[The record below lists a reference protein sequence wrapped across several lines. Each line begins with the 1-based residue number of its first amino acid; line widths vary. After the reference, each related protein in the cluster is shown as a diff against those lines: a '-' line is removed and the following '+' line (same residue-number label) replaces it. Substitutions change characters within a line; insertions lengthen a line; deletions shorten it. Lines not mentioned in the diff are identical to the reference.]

1 MTTQTEAQELLDSM
15 LIPFTKNKRSI
26 TANKELSTQEI
37 DILYDI
43 VINFENNSG
52 KYNYEQALQAIATIM
67 KKFLK
72 DSEEINGKQIVR
84 NPATMPFLIK
94 QVLFFI
100 AVSCIEHK
108 ISAKAVDNQKYILDK
123 LNSYLGNTPVSHN
136 FFSKMHNTPIQYV
149 QMKRYK
155 QPKILHISYLGQ
167 KNGDLAIA
175 IKNLVYQSGKY
186 DIFCDIFGGSGAALL
201 SVDRRKDSKY
211 VYNEL
216 SPRVYNL
223 FCVLVDDNM
232 YKELI
237 TELNLLQEDLRG
249 NGVWLDEGYDFATE
263 IQQFFNSRLG
273 NRTESE
279 ISIKE
284 DGAKDFEL
292 PYDDIVNDM
301 QIWRGIISNE
311 PASYTVTFD
320 GTVYDRAKL
329 LKEIFPDKQGN
340 TSSSNTHREGY
351 ACFLSFIKNFRLIK
365 ELITTSFASFTS
377 TEKKMKNGGDM
388 HVQSRFYLYY
398 AYFTNLLN
406 NKNWISSGEEVRC
419 AVAEIFLRSLTTHGS
434 VDVSAI
440 LRMLC
445 GSNSPRKKATS
456 PKNFLKKDFEDII
469 PKVHELVR
477 GTICESE
484 DCIAVIDKYKH
495 TSELINIKH
504 NRPLFYSDSPYS
516 GTKGYSKTN
525 GVPPFTPDKMKDLIL
540 ALSNSEDKFIFSCRA
555 IKDVSERS
563 KSKNKVGSIN
573 QDIFG
578 NVFEYFVAEFFEKKK
593 KLWVLA
599 IEKSDEALKDLVEN
613 NKIAEIMITNF
624 EIVDFKKVTS
634 KSVFKVYTFEEFLQI
649 LIDNAN
655 V

>member
-1 MTTQTEAQELLDSM
+1 MTTQTEARELLDSM
-15 LIPFTKNKRSI
+15 LIPFAKNKRNI
-26 TANKELSTQEI
+26 NANEKLSSQDK

-43 VINFENNSG
+43 IINFENNSG
-52 KYNYEQALQAIATIM
+52 KYDYDQALQAIVPIM

-72 DSEEINGKQIVR
+72 PASNIKNTKGKRIVR

-136 FFSKMHNTPIQYV
+136 FFSKMHTTPTQYV
-149 QMKRYK
+149 QMKNYC
-155 QPKILHISYLGQ
+155 QPEELHINYMGQ
-167 KNGDLAIA
+167 KNGDLAVA

-216 SPRVYNL
+216 SLRVYNL
-223 FCVLVDDNM
+223 FSVLLDDTM

-237 TELNLLQEDLRG
+237 TELSILQEYL
-249 NGVWLDEGYDFATE
+249 NGDGAYLNEDFDFITE
-263 IQQFFNSRLG
+263 IEQFFNSRRG
-273 NRTESE
+273 KRTENE
-279 ISIKE
+279 INIKE
-284 DGAKDFEL
+284 NGAEEFEL
-292 PYDDIVNDM
+292 DYDE
-301 QIWRGIISNE
+301 IWEHMLYFKNIILELQDDFSIEFNGII
-311 PASYTVTFD
+311 
-320 GTVYDRAKL
+320 YDRDKL
-329 LKEIFPDKQGN
+329 LADIFPDAL
-340 TSSSNTHREGY
+340 SNNKYNIGY
-351 ACFLSFIKNFRLIK
+351 ESYMSFIKNYRLIRK
-365 ELITTSFASFTS
+365 LIDYFVLDS
-377 TEKKMKNGGDM
+377 TYMIEGIDKSEKVHK
-388 HVQSRFYLYY
+388 QFRFYLYY

-406 NKNWISSGEEVRC
+406 NKNSISSGEEVRC
-419 AVAEIFLRSLTTHGS
+419 AVAEIFLQSLATHDS
-434 VDVSAI
+434 VDVSAV
-440 LRMLC
+440 LRMNYEDSDK
-445 GSNSPRKKATS
+445 GNKALQ
-456 PKNFLKKDFEDII
+456 PKNFLEKPFKDII
-469 PKVHELVR
+469 PKVHELVK

-495 TSELINIKH
+495 TSELIGIKH

-540 ALSNSEDKFIFSCRA
+540 ALSNSGDKFIFSCRA
-555 IKDVSERS
+555 VKSFKKGS
-563 KSKNKVGSIN
+563 KTGNKLKELDQYISA
-573 QDIFG
+573 
-578 NVFEYFVAEFFEKKK
+578 NVFNYFSAEFLEKNK

-599 IEKSDEALKDLVEN
+599 IENSDETLKDLVEN

-649 LIDNAN
+649 L
-655 V
+655 

>member
-149 QMKRYK
+149 QMKEYK
-155 QPKILHISYLGQ
+155 QPRLPAKYMGQ

-273 NRTESE
+273 NRTEGE

-406 NKNWISSGEEVRC
+406 NKNSISSGEEVRC

-434 VDVSAI
+434 VDVSVV
-440 LRMLC
+440 LNMLY
-445 GSNSPRKKATS
+445 KKKS
-456 PKNFLKKDFEDII
+456 SKGFLEKDFEDII

-540 ALSNSEDKFIFSCRA
+540 ALRDSGDKFIFSCRA
-555 IKDVSERS
+555 IKGSLKGS
-563 KSKNKVGSIN
+563 KTDDKLKSTN

-578 NVFEYFVAEFFEKKK
+578 DVFEYFVAEFFEKKK

-599 IEKSDEALKDLVEN
+599 IENSDETLKDLVEN

-624 EIVDFKKVTS
+624 EIVNFKGEKTS

-649 LIDNAN
+649 LIKKAN

>member
-149 QMKRYK
+149 QMKEYK
-155 QPKILHISYLGQ
+155 QPRLPAKYMGQ

-406 NKNWISSGEEVRC
+406 NKNSISSGEEVRC

-434 VDVSAI
+434 VDVSVV
-440 LRMLC
+440 LNMLY
-445 GSNSPRKKATS
+445 KKKS
-456 PKNFLKKDFEDII
+456 SKGFLEKDFEDII

-540 ALSNSEDKFIFSCRA
+540 ALRDSGDKFIFSCRA
-555 IKDVSERS
+555 IKGSLKGS
-563 KSKNKVGSIN
+563 KTDDKLKSTN

-578 NVFEYFVAEFFEKKK
+578 DVFEYFVAEFFEKKK

-599 IEKSDEALKDLVEN
+599 IENSDETLKDLVEN

-624 EIVDFKKVTS
+624 EIVNFKGEKTS

-649 LIDNAN
+649 LIKKAN